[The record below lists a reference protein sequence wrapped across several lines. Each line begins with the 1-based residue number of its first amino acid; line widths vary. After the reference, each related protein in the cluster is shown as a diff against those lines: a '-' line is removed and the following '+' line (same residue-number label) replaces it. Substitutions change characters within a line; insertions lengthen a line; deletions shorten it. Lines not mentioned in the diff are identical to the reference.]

1 MAVISPPKPT
11 GLLKLTFTLPRYL
24 YRWHAGWLL
33 GHLCLMITHVGRK
46 TGRKRQTVLEV
57 VHYDP
62 STRECIVISGYGA
75 QSDWYRNI
83 LAQPAIEVQIG
94 FQRYPPRQ
102 RLLSEEETLAVL
114 EEYQRKHPLRLRE
127 LVRLVGYT
135 FDGTPA
141 GLRDLSQF
149 LRGVAFRP

>member
-1 MAVISPPKPT
+1 M
-11 GLLKLTFTLPRYL
+11 
-24 YRWHAGWLL
+24 
-33 GHLCLMITHVGRK
+33 
-46 TGRKRQTVLEV
+46 
-57 VHYDP
+57 
-62 STRECIVISGYGA
+62 SGYGA

-83 LAQPAIEVQIG
+83 QAQPAIEVQIG